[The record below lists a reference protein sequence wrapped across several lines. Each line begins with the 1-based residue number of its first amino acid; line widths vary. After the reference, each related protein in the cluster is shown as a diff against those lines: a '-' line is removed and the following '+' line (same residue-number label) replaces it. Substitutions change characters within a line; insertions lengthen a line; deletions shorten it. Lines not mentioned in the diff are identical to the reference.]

1 MTREEF
7 IDKALKCHEE
17 GEVDYS
23 QVVYVNS
30 KTKVKLI
37 DKIYGEYWQTPS
49 NHLKGHSHPLRR
61 KEKISRR
68 RSLDEE
74 EVIRRFK
81 EVHHDEEL
89 DYSKVTYKNMHTKVC
104 IIDPIYGEYWQEPI
118 VHLKGCGH
126 PLRGKENTIKSN
138 QYSNDDFIRL
148 CKQVHLDYDYSVTD
162 YKSSREKVSVICPKH
177 GIFNALPNNLLQG
190 KGCPRC
196 GHHLSKAED
205 EIAELL
211 REKIGDDNVIQGDK
225 EVLDGKEIDIY
236 VPSMKLGIEFN
247 GLRWHCDKYSKDSD
261 YHLSKTIGANAKGVG
276 LLQIFEDEWKSFK
289 DKITISLLHKIGASS
304 RPKIDGRKC
313 NIVENE
319 DAIYCFYKETQVG
332 KLCFELVGERKCLI
346 KLLDTNYGYQC
357 RGVCGKLVSYLERK
371 YNLNEMAI
379 IVDRRWLCN
388 VNCNLF
394 TKLGFKASR
403 FLPPTFEYTD
413 GKIRSKDK
421 LEHKIWNCGYV
432 EFKKIANSL
441 A

>member
-1 MTREEF
+1 MTREGF
-7 IDKALKCHEE
+7 IEKALKCHEE

-23 QVVYVNS
+23 EVVYVNN

-37 DKIYGEYWQTPS
+37 DSIYGEYWQTPS
-49 NHLKGHSHPLRR
+49 NHLKGHSHPSRR
-61 KEKISRR
+61 KSKIARTA
-68 RSLDEE
+68 SLSQE
-74 EVIRRFK
+74 EVIERFEK
-81 EVHHDEEL
+81 VHDGEGL
-89 DYSKVTYKNMHTKVC
+89 DYSKVAYKNMHEKVC
-104 IIDPIYGEYWQEPI
+104 IIDPLYGEYWQEPI

-126 PLRGKENTIKSN
+126 PMRGRKKTAMGNRYTTE
-138 QYSNDDFIRL
+138 DFVKL
-148 CKQVHLDYDYSVTD
+148 CKRIHPQYNYSMVD
-162 YKSSREKVSVICPKH
+162 YKGSQEKVKVVCPRH
-177 GIFNALPNNLLQG
+177 GEFKALPDGLLQG

-205 EIAELL
+205 EIANKLKEIL
-211 REKIGDDNVIQGDK
+211 GSDNVIQGDK
-225 EVLDGKEIDIY
+225 KILDGKEIDIFI
-236 VPSMKLGIEFN
+236 PSKRIGIEFN
-247 GLRWHCDKYSKDSD
+247 GLHWHCDKYSKDSD
-261 YHLSKTIGANAKGVG
+261 YHLSKTIGANEKGVG

-421 LEHKIWNCGYV
+421 LEHKIWDCGYV

-441 A
+441 T